1 MKLKRGPMLILIFSA
16 VSLGVYEMKH
26 LMETG
31 VISRPDALKTLIPLK
46 ADEIHAEVIGTTTNV
61 ALTPLPSTQPA
72 AVSGCALD
80 FEIWKWNAHMG
91 ALFANGGPTT
101 TRGSLMEKFGAN
113 VTFRN
118 QDDTGKMI
126 VDISQFVEGLRSDP
140 CAPGPKFITLMGDQT
155 AQFFQEVNPKLKKL
169 GDEYQA
175 EIIGA
180 FGYSGNA
187 SAGEDVFM
195 GPQEWK
201 DNCQAMRG
209 GLTAGA
215 LREGDWNIALK
226 KLGMCDI
233 PNNPDDTVYDP
244 TAMNWVNATYTD
256 AAQKYVSNFCV
267 DLPLKTNRKE
277 IRHVCVNGVVTWT
290 PGDVTVAQKRGGL
303 VPILS
308 TRESAFQMPCVIV
321 GIRKFNRAHKAEI
334 AKMLAGAFAGADQV
348 RANPAALQ
356 KGGEVSSA
364 VYGEEKPEYW
374 VKYYKGVQEND
385 MQGIRVSLGGSRVA
399 NYADNLQLFGLRPGD
414 GNLFEATYTTFGKIV
429 SQQYPNL
436 VPTFPPAKE
445 IYDTQY
451 IMAAGQILQAGGQRM
466 DIAQAATTT
475 QVSYSSGAAV
485 TPIKEIVGRR
495 NYQIHFATGSAN
507 ILPDSF
513 GVLSQIRDDILMTNL
528 AVALH
533 GHTDSQGNPEGNMDL
548 SRRRAASV
556 QTYLEGTSTSS
567 FPRGRIRVY
576 PHGQDEPIASNATK
590 EGMAKNRRV
599 TVVMGTVQ

>member
-1 MKLKRGPMLILIFSA
+1 MKLKRGPLLIFIFSA

-31 VISRPDALKTLIPLK
+31 VIARPDALKTLVPLK

-61 ALTPLPSTQPA
+61 ALASLPSTQPA

-80 FEIWKWNAHMG
+80 FEIWQWNAHMG
-91 ALFANGGPTT
+91 VLFANGGPAT

-118 QDDTGKMI
+118 QDDTNKMI
-126 VDISQFVEGLRSDP
+126 VDLTQFVEGLKSDP

-175 EIIGA
+175 EIIGS
-180 FGYSGNA
+180 FGYSR
-187 SAGEDVFM
+187 GEDVFM

-215 LREGDWNIALK
+215 LREGDWNIGLK

-244 TAMNWVNATYTD
+244 TAMNWVNTDYKD
-256 AAQKYVSNFCV
+256 AAQKYVSNYCV
-267 DLPLKTNRKE
+267 DLPVKGRPKSETP
-277 IRHVCVNGVVTWT
+277 RHICVNGVVTWT
-290 PGDVTVAQKRGGL
+290 PGDVTVAHKRGGL

-334 AKMLAGAFAGADQV
+334 AKMLAGAFSGADQV

-356 KGGEVSSA
+356 KGGEVSVA
-364 VYGEEKPEYW
+364 VYKEETPDYW

-385 MQGIRVSLGGSRVA
+385 MQGIRVSLGGSAVS

-414 GNLFEATYTTFGKIV
+414 GNIFEATYTTFGKIV

-451 IMAAGQILQAGGQRM
+451 IMAAGQLLQAAGQRM

-475 QVSYSSGAAV
+475 QVSYSSGTTA
-485 TPIKEIVGRR
+485 TPIREIVGRR
-495 NYQIHFATGSAN
+495 PYQIQFATGSAQL
-507 ILPDSF
+507 LPQSF
-513 GVLSQIRDDILMTNL
+513 GTLSQLHDDILMTNL

-533 GHTDSQGNPEGNMDL
+533 AYTDNTGNPDGNMAL
-548 SRRRAASV
+548 SKLRAQV
-556 QTYLEGTSTSS
+556 VRLFIEGKDSAS
-567 FPRGRIRVY
+567 FPHGRIRVF
-576 PHGQDEPIASNATK
+576 PHGQEDPVASNATTD
-590 EGMAKNRRV
+590 GRAKNRRV
-599 TVVMGTVQ
+599 TVVLGTVQ